1 MERGFRN
8 LEKQLGKNE
17 RIKSIYKVLDLL
29 EFLSANEQETSITE
43 ISKKLNMGL
52 STVHRILTT
61 LKSRG
66 YIIQNKQ
73 TAKYRLGIKLFE
85 LGCTV
90 QNTKRLVEITK
101 PYLKQLS
108 QSTNETANLA
118 ILEGKEVI
126 YLAKAESSEVLTT
139 NIKVGTILPAHCT
152 ALGKVLLAFISDQ
165 ELDILYKA
173 DEPLP
178 SLTSKSI
185 SSLEELKKNLKKVK
199 EQGCAI
205 DREEYNVGINCFA
218 VPVINN
224 EGIAIMAISITGPA
238 SRFTIDEMEKVKG
251 QLMTISKEIS
261 NQLQYIYKNRK
272 EGLTNG

>member
-1 MERGFRN
+1 MLYYMKTISLERGFRIM
-8 LEKQLGKNE
+8 EKINE
-17 RIKSIYKVLDLL
+17 RIKSIDKTLDLL
-29 EFLSANEQETSITE
+29 EFLSADEQETGITE
-43 ISKKLNMGL
+43 INKKLHMGL

-66 YIIQNKQ
+66 YVIQNQQ
-73 TAKYRLGIKLFE
+73 TKKYRLGIKLFT
-85 LGCTV
+85 LGFAV
-90 QNTKRLVEITK
+90 QSTKRLIEITK
-101 PYLKQLS
+101 PYLRQLS
-108 QSTNETANLA
+108 QSTNETVNLA

-139 NIKVGTILPAHCT
+139 NISVGTILPAHCT

-178 SLTSKSI
+178 CLTSKSI

-205 DREEYNVGINCFA
+205 DREEYKVGINCFA
-218 VPVINN
+218 APVMNN
-224 EGIAIMAISITGPA
+224 EGIAIMAISITAPA
-238 SRFTIDEMEKVKG
+238 SRFTLDEMEKIKG
-251 QLMTISKEIS
+251 KLMTISKEIS
-261 NQLQYIYKNRK
+261 NQL
-272 EGLTNG
+272 

>member
-1 MERGFRN
+1 

-17 RIKSIYKVLDLL
+17 RIKSIDKALDLL
-29 EFLSANEQETSITE
+29 EFLSVNEQETGITE
-43 ISKKLNMGL
+43 ISKNLHLGL
-52 STVHRILTT
+52 STVHRILFT

-66 YIIQNKQ
+66 YVIQNLN
-73 TAKYRLGIKLFE
+73 TRKYRLGIKLFT
-85 LGCTV
+85 LGYAV
-90 QNTKRLVEITK
+90 QNIKHLVEITK
-101 PYLKQLS
+101 PYLRQLS

-165 ELDILYKA
+165 EFDILYKA
-173 DEPLP
+173 DESLP

-185 SSLEELKKNLKKVK
+185 SSLEGLKKNLKKVK
-199 EQGCAI
+199 EQGCAV
-205 DREEYNVGINCFA
+205 DREEYKVGINCFA

-224 EGIAIMAISITGPA
+224 EDIAIMAISITGPA

-251 QLMTISKEIS
+251 KLMTISKEIS
-261 NQLQYIYKNRK
+261 NQL
-272 EGLTNG
+272 